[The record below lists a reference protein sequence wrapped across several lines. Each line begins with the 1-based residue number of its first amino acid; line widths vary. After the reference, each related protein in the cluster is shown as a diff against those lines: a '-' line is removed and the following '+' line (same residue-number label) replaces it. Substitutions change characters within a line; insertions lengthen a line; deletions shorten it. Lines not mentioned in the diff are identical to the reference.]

1 MRSARIGVTGGVGQP
16 TGGGGGE
23 KGFHRGEL
31 KGRLE
36 GQVATLERQ
45 LTRRFG
51 PLSEENR
58 RRLDAATQEQ
68 LDHWTDRVLDARTLA
83 DVFEGQ

>member
-36 GQVATLERQ
+36 GQVATLARQ
-45 LTRRFG
+45 LSRRFG
-51 PLSEENR
+51 PWSEETR
-58 RRLDAATQEQ
+58 SRLDAATQEQ
-68 LDHWTDRVLDARTLA
+68 LEHGTDRVLDARTLA
-83 DVFEGQ
+83 EVFQGH